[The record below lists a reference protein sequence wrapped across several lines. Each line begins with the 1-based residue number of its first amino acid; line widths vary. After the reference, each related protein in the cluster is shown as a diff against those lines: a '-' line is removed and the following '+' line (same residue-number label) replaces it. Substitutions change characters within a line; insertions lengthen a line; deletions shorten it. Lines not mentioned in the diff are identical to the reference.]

1 MRGRAI
7 AGLARTP
14 RRSLIVLKLEKTCQL
29 FVTYIYT
36 YIQGATHKPHTYL
49 FCFVMSFSWLNA
61 FKCSADSKWKPGK
74 GKGKAKNQNQNP
86 KPKIPK
92 AAQAIRHRQ
101 PKNVSAVAVDVGVA
115 VANYMLTR
123 TRKLISHLAQNL
135 KCRRTVEPKSG
146 NAARCKSTK
155 RFRKVFSV
163 QLSLSSL
170 WQQLSINRPYKL
182 LY

>member
-1 MRGRAI
+1 MKETEWERKRGRQFVMRGRAI

-74 GKGKAKNQNQNP
+74 GKAKNQNR
-86 KPKIPK
+86 KPKTKNTKGSPSHST
-92 AAQAIRHRQ
+92 QATQKRQ
-101 PKNVSAVAVDVGVA
+101 RSRSWRRRRSRKLHAHAHTQINITSGTKSQEPKN
-115 VANYMLTR
+115 
-123 TRKLISHLAQNL
+123 
-135 KCRRTVEPKSG
+135 RRAEVWQHCS
-146 NAARCKSTK
+146 RRDSTK
-155 RFRKVFSV
+155 RFRRVFSV
-163 QLSLSSL
+163 
-170 WQQLSINRPYKL
+170 
-182 LY
+182 

>member
-1 MRGRAI
+1 MKEKERERKRGRQLVMRGRAI

-36 YIQGATHKPHTYL
+36 YTCMSAYRVPHTSHIHI
-49 FCFVMSFSWLNA
+49 CFVLSCRFHGSMHSNA
-61 FKCSADSKWKPGK
+61 ARTRNGNRA
-74 GKGKAKNQNQNP
+74 KAKPKTKTKTENP

-92 AAQAIRHRQ
+92 AAQATRHRQ

-135 KCRRTVEPKSG
+135 KSRSLATLPTVNQRRDSERS
-146 NAARCKSTK
+146 
-155 RFRKVFSV
+155 
-163 QLSLSSL
+163 
-170 WQQLSINRPYKL
+170 
-182 LY
+182 

>member
-1 MRGRAI
+1 MKETEWERKRGRQFVMRGRAI

-74 GKGKAKNQNQNP
+74 GKAKNQNR
-86 KPKIPK
+86 KPKTKNTKGSPSHST
-92 AAQAIRHRQ
+92 QATQKRQ
-101 PKNVSAVAVDVGVA
+101 RSRSWRRRRSRKLHAHAHTQINITSGTKSQEPKN
-115 VANYMLTR
+115 
-123 TRKLISHLAQNL
+123 
-135 KCRRTVEPKSG
+135 RRAEVWQ
-146 NAARCKSTK
+146 RC
-155 RFRKVFSV
+155 
-163 QLSLSSL
+163 SL
-170 WQQLSINRPYKL
+170 
-182 LY
+182 